1 MLYFGKSGSDFNKF
15 QIVTKKTY
23 RPKLLLI
30 LNSLNINMLKSTI
43 PSNLAMRTET
53 KEKDS
58 LEQPK
63 TTEDSVFEVHNDPIM
78 ESVLEVLSVIGKH
91 KEITIRGKGKSIPNA
106 IAVALIITEKMMKGN
121 SKIHKITVD
130 SESIQE
136 LGQAQSNIE
145 IILRKI

>member
-23 RPKLLLI
+23 RPESLLI
-30 LNSLNINMLKSTI
+30 LNSLNLNMLKSTI

-53 KEKDS
+53 KEKNS

-130 SESIQE
+130 SEPVRE
-136 LGQAQSNIE
+136 LGQALSNIE
-145 IILRKI
+145 IVLRKI

>member
-1 MLYFGKSGSDFNKF
+1 MLHFGKSGSDFNKF

-23 RPKLLLI
+23 RPELLLI

-43 PSNLAMRTET
+43 PSNLAMPTET
-53 KEKDS
+53 KEKNS

-63 TTEDSVFEVHNDPIM
+63 TTEGSVFEVHNDPVM
-78 ESVLEVLSVIGKH
+78 ESVLEVLSIIGKY
-91 KEITIRGKGKSIPNA
+91 KEITIRGKGKSIPTA

-130 SESIQE
+130 SEPVQE
-136 LGQAQSNIE
+136 LGQALSNIE
-145 IILRKI
+145 IVLRKI

>member
-1 MLYFGKSGSDFNKF
+1 MLHFGKSGSDFNKF

-30 LNSLNINMLKSTI
+30 LNSLKLNMLKSTI

-53 KEKDS
+53 KEKNS

-63 TTEDSVFEVHNDPIM
+63 TTEDSVYEVHNDPIM

-91 KEITIRGKGKSIPNA
+91 KEITIRGKGKSIPTA
-106 IAVALIITEKMMKGN
+106 VAVALIITEKMMKGN

-130 SESIQE
+130 SEPVRE
-136 LGQAQSNIE
+136 LGQALSNIE
-145 IILRKI
+145 IVLRKI